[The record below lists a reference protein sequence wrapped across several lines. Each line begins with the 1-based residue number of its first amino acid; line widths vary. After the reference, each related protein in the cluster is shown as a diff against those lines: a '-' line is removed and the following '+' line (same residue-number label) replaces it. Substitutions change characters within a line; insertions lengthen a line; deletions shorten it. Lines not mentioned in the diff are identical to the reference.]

1 MKKKFMSILGVPLLL
16 VMMFS
21 LNSFASSGQN
31 LTVQVGTGSTFV
43 TGVSNASRTGNYNYV
58 YVNIESVYPVEGKD
72 NFTKCKVRIYKGDWT
87 GAAFSNE
94 YTLTEGYGNQ
104 TISLYNG
111 GLSCLK
117 FNIKFA
123 GNDPEYG
130 AKIHFSYDGK

>member
-1 MKKKFMSILGVPLLL
+1 MKKKFMSILGVSLLL

-21 LNSFASSGQN
+21 LNSLASSGQN

-43 TGVSNASRTGNYNYV
+43 TGVSNASRTGNYNYI
-58 YVNIESVYPVEGKD
+58 YVNIQSVYPLQGTD
-72 NFTKCKVRIYKGDWT
+72 NFTKCKVRVYKRDWT

-111 GLSCLK
+111 GLSCLQ
-117 FNIKFA
+117 FDIRFA
-123 GNDPEYG
+123 GNNPDYG
-130 AKIHFSYDGK
+130 AKILFNYDGK